1 MFPAEPIRWLE
12 WQRLCNSRGGPYR
25 PRTERCRVLS
35 RIAFLRIVGVIAV
48 LTVGGVAGAKMR
60 HHSEFVA
67 SDIHLAAALAPTD
80 ASATAAGPDVSGHA
94 MFPLGVA
101 RGIPSFADSHASAAQ
116 TVAVD
121 HLADLDQLRTAGPAA
136 ITFGPGANSRSGG
149 SSAAFGHGFAGGGAA
164 FGSIGMGGGRAPQST
179 SKKTS
184 TPAAV
189 TTKTPSAPAPAPRA
203 PTPAPVAAVPPAVVP
218 PAVTAPSLGTPVA
231 GAVPPAVVAPPIFA
245 SQTTPIPAITGSTP
259 NTDPAPLVGGIG
271 GGGSV
276 ASKGPNLSG
285 TPEPASLLLIAT
297 GLAVVIG
304 ASRRRQPKL

>member
-1 MFPAEPIRWLE
+1 
-12 WQRLCNSRGGPYR
+12 
-25 PRTERCRVLS
+25 VLS

-80 ASATAAGPDVSGHA
+80 ASATAAGPEIGGHA
-94 MFPLGVA
+94 MFPLGVG
-101 RGIPSFADSHASAAQ
+101 RIPSFADSHASSARSA
-116 TVAVD
+116 AVD
-121 HLADLDQLRTAGPAA
+121 HLTDLDQLRSSGPAGIA
-136 ITFGPGANSRSGG
+136 FGPGANSRSGG
-149 SSAAFGHGFAGGGAA
+149 SSAAFGHGFSGGGAA
-164 FGSIGMGGGRAPQST
+164 FGSVGMGGGRAPQST

-189 TTKTPSAPAPAPRA
+189 TAKTPSAPAPAPRA

>member
-1 MFPAEPIRWLE
+1 
-12 WQRLCNSRGGPYR
+12 
-25 PRTERCRVLS
+25 VLS

-80 ASATAAGPDVSGHA
+80 ASATTAGPDVSGHA
-94 MFPLGVA
+94 MFPLGVG
-101 RGIPSFADSHASAAQ
+101 RVPSFADSHASAAQ
-116 TVAVD
+116 PAVVD
-121 HLADLDQLRTAGPAA
+121 HLTDLDQLRTSGSAA

-149 SSAAFGHGFAGGGAA
+149 SSAAFGHGFSGGGAA

-189 TTKTPSAPAPAPRA
+189 TTKKPSAPA
-203 PTPAPVAAVPPAVVP
+203 PAPVAAVPPAVVP